1 VTGATA
7 TPGPS
12 LRPPTAP
19 NQRGRT
25 ALVGILSAV
34 GVLIPLT
41 LLFTHISVHRAS
53 VVLFYLLV
61 VALTTKIGGLYAAV
75 TAALTATVIVDYWFT
90 VPRGVINPL
99 DLDVIVFAAGAI
111 GTIALT
117 LHTTG
122 NIPRNTPE
130 DVTAAVDEAL
140 RVSAGAWSW
149 SAVYATATGESYA
162 IHAPHQGPAE
172 SAQQLADGV
181 HGLTCQGCDRCE
193 AAVV

>member
-1 VTGATA
+1 VTGAAA
-7 TPGPS
+7 TPVRSP
-12 LRPPTAP
+12 RRPTAL
-19 NQRGRT
+19 NRRGR
-25 ALVGILSAV
+25 ASLAGILSAAA
-34 GVLIPLT
+34 VLIPLT

-53 VVLFYLLV
+53 VVLFYLLA
-61 VALTTKIGGLYAAV
+61 VALTARIGGVYAA
-75 TAALTATVIVDYWFT
+75 TAAALAATVIVDYWFT

-117 LHTTG
+117 LHATRTATRTVPG
-122 NIPRNTPE
+122 
-130 DVTAAVDEAL
+130 DVTAAVDEVL
-140 RVSAGAWSW
+140 RARAGAWSW
-149 SAVYATATGESYA
+149 SAVYATTTGDSYA